1 MRRSLILAAGFVL
14 DGQSDVLA
22 NPADPRTAPVFD
34 PSIRGHTSQ
43 FMLRFRKPG

>member
-22 NPADPRTAPVFD
+22 NPADPRTARVFD
-34 PSIRGHTSQ
+34 PSMRDHTSRL
-43 FMLRFRKPG
+43 MLRFSKPA